1 MCSLKTLNLY
11 YNNLTAQ
18 LPELFLDLS
27 GCTRKT
33 LKSLKLGGNNLSGS
47 IPDITQF
54 PSLRELQIF
63 DNRLDGIFPEKFGQL
78 SPLSTLNLD
87 GNQLWGSLPDFSV
100 FPLLRR
106 LDISDN
112 QLNGSISEGIG
123 QLSKLEFL
131 DLFGNSLHAG
141 RFFFRSFLAVIGY
154 NWQASSSF
162 YILNCLDISAAD
174 ALASL
179 GAKELLVHVSKTD
192 WPSAG
197 DENETGVT
205 LENAKEYNRN
215 LMKLVDER
223 NGTPMRPN
231 SELNVYIFAL
241 FNEDLKAGKNSERNF
256 GLFKPDGTPAYSLP
270 LRPIAEDNSIA
281 SMSFDGFPRSPSL
294 AR

>member
-1 MCSLKTLNLY
+1 MSLAVLDLAFCGLTNSVYHWLFGLNTNLLVLDLSSNQLEGPIPDFAFRNMTSLMDLDLSLNQITAISKSFREMCSLKTLNLY

-87 GNQLWGSLPDFSV
+87 GNQIWGSLPDFSI
-100 FPLLRR
+100 FPLLRC

-112 QLNGSISEGIG
+112 QLNGSISEGLR

-131 DLFGNSLHAG
+131 DLFGNSLHG
-141 RFFFRSFLAVIGY
+141 MITEGHMSKLSGLMFMDFSFNSLSLNFTSDWFPPFQLEYIGL
-154 NWQASSSF
+154 
-162 YILNCLDISAAD
+162 LNCK
-174 ALASL
+174 L
-179 GAKELLVHVSKTD
+179 GPHFPNGSKVKRFTNFLIFLVLEL
-192 WPSAG
+192 
-197 DENETGVT
+197 
-205 LENAKEYNRN
+205 
-215 LMKLVDER
+215 
-223 NGTPMRPN
+223 
-231 SELNVYIFAL
+231 
-241 FNEDLKAGKNSERNF
+241 
-256 GLFKPDGTPAYSLP
+256 
-270 LRPIAEDNSIA
+270 
-281 SMSFDGFPRSPSL
+281 
-294 AR
+294 